1 MSDANVIQANGG
13 RGWLLSGHP
22 AGFWY
27 VFWAELAERASFYGM
42 RVLLALYL
50 VDVFGFREAD
60 SGSIV
65 QLFTAACYLTP
76 LLGGFIA
83 DHFLGRYRTI
93 VWFCIPYIVGHLVL
107 GYYREESLLFVAL
120 ALLALGSGT
129 IKPNTSTLMG
139 MMYERLGKGHLLDDA
154 FAYYYAAINI
164 GSTIA
169 SLALPIVQVHYG
181 YEVALMIPAALIAVS
196 MIVFVLGRHHF
207 PPEAIGWRGVEKKT
221 ALQKKEERAVLGRLL
236 GIFGLVAVYWFLA
249 DQATSTW
256 VFMAQNDMDLQLW
269 PLGISITAAQTQGLN
284 PLIIIFLTPALAWG
298 WRRLETARG
307 RPLLPT
313 DKMIIG
319 FVLTVI
325 ALALMSAAGL
335 LAGSGKV
342 SIWWLVA
349 ATVFITI
356 AELCISV
363 VGLQLSFMVAPVTM
377 KSQITAL
384 FLLMTFFGDSFGALF
399 DQLFGVISN
408 TSYFGLQAI
417 IAALATWAMIRV
429 ARGLLNREA
438 REIKAETGA

>member
-1 MSDANVIQANGG
+1 MSEATVAAASG

-50 VDVFGFREAD
+50 VNVFQFREDD
-60 SGSIV
+60 SSSIV

-93 VWFCIPYIVGHLVL
+93 VWFCIPYIAGHLIL
-107 GYYREESLLFVAL
+107 GYFRQESFLFLAL
-120 ALLALGSGT
+120 GLLALGSGT

-139 MMYERLGKGHLLDDA
+139 LMYERLGKGHLLDDA

-169 SLALPIVQVHYG
+169 SLGLPLVQVYYG
-181 YEVALMIPAALIAVS
+181 YEVALMIPALLIAVS
-196 MIVFVLGRHHF
+196 MLVFMSGRRHF
-207 PPEAIGWRGVEKKT
+207 PPEAIGWRSVEKKS
-221 ALQKKEERAVLGRLL
+221 ALQKKEERAVLSRLI
-236 GIFGLVAVYWFLA
+236 GIFALVAVYWFLA

-256 VFMAQNDMDLQLW
+256 VFMAQDSMNLDLW
-269 PLGISITAAQTQGLN
+269 PFGVSITAAQTQGLN
-284 PLIIIFLTPALAWG
+284 PLIIICMTPVLAWG
-298 WRRLETARG
+298 WRRLDAARG

-313 DKMIIG
+313 DKMVIG

-325 ALALMSAAGL
+325 ALAVMATAGL
-335 LAGSGKV
+335 LAGEGKV

-349 ATVFITI
+349 ATACITI

-363 VGLQLSFMVAPVTM
+363 VGLQLSFMVAPMSM

-384 FLLMTFFGDSFGALF
+384 FLLTSFFGDSFGALF
-399 DQLFGVISN
+399 DQLFGRISDAL
-408 TSYFGLQAI
+408 YFGVQAVM
-417 IAALATWAMIRV
+417 AAAATWAMIRV
-429 ARGLLNREA
+429 AKGLLNRER
-438 REIKAETGA
+438 REIRAETGA